1 MKTSE
6 FLIQLLL
13 AVILAFGC
21 AGILV
26 TVLNCG
32 PVHESTELS
41 NNPADYPMKTCVFC
55 KMVGNSGSRYLICET
70 VDGVT
75 RSESEWMA
83 DPVIWVHRVCCSGD
97 WGGYYMARNSGACD
111 AYLEWSSDVPPVT
124 AGGCNDWKLYCDYW
138 NKTCATRADGC
149 LSPSERGGGE

>member
-1 MKTSE
+1 MKTRE
-6 FLIQLLL
+6 FLLHLVI
-13 AVILAFGC
+13 ASILAFGF
-21 AGILV
+21 AGIL
-26 TVLNCG
+26 TAILHCG
-32 PVHESTELS
+32 PAHPGPTGLS
-41 NNPADYPMKTCVFC
+41 NNPAHYPMKTCVSC
-55 KMVGNSGSRYLICET
+55 RMVGDQGSRYLMCET

-124 AGGCNDWKLYCDYW
+124 AGGCNDWEEYCKYW
-138 NKTCATRADGC
+138 NKTCAIRADGC
-149 LSPSERGGGE
+149 LRESEWKGE